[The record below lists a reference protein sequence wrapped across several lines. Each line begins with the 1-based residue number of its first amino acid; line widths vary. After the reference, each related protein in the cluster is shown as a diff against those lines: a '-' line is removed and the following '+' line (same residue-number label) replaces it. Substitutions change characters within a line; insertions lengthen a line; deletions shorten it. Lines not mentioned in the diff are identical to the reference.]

1 MCKKKTAEGNSETQ
15 TNVGLINVAS
25 ESFGDMETDTILE
38 VISFIILTLI
48 LIRGVRKWLMKR
60 KAKKAA
66 QLRGL
71 LSEAPARQ
79 QPRVQNLPMIT
90 MQQQPETTRQLI
102 NPSMPPKYEIPEREV
117 WTRA

>member
-25 ESFGDMETDTILE
+25 ESFGDMEADTILE
-38 VISFIILTLI
+38 IISFIILTLI

-71 LSEAPARQ
+71 ISEAPRQ
-79 QPRVQNLPMIT
+79 QPRVQSLPMIT
-90 MQQQPETTRQLI
+90 MQQPETERQLI
-102 NPSMPPKYEIPEREV
+102 KPSMPPQYEIPEREI

>member
-1 MCKKKTAEGNSETQ
+1 MCNKKKTLEGNSETQ

-25 ESFGDMETDTILE
+25 ESFGDMEADTILE
-38 VISFIILTLI
+38 IISFIILTLI

-71 LSEAPARQ
+71 ISEAPARQ
-79 QPRVQNLPMIT
+79 PPRVQSLPMIT
-90 MQQQPETTRQLI
+90 MQPPETTRQLI
-102 NPSMPPKYEIPEREV
+102 NPSMPPKYEIPEREI